1 VGIERGRV
9 WIIRLGEWSQVG
21 FMKRRR
27 EESGGGGAGGREREH
42 EGEDGENRFPLVM
55 ISSST
60 CPSERPPKDTR
71 LLEQK

>member
-1 VGIERGRV
+1 
-9 WIIRLGEWSQVG
+9 
-21 FMKRRR
+21 MKRRR